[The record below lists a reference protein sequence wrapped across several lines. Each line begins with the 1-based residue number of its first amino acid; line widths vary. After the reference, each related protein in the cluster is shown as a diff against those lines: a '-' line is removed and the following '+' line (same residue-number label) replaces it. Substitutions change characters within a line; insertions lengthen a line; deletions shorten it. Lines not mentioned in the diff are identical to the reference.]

1 MNLCTT
7 DHSVKAATATTTTT
21 SDLVCEKI
29 FLFSS
34 RNNLKYFLLLQQ
46 IVYKQQRSSSQQLQL
61 QQHQQ
66 QPPVTPAAA
75 PSSSSSPIVVGK
87 DVDMRP
93 LPPHPA
99 ATLRIPPPSPLLHHQ
114 TTAPAAFRSPLERS
128 LSLSGREK
136 YQAKLNTASYLF
148 SFFNSRSVCQNA
160 VEETAPPGPTHGGAF
175 LLLVQHWRRAGA
187 AALLLRHQRRGQHD
201 APGVAPAAQAA
212 AATPAPT
219 ASPGGRR
226 QGQPAPAVGP
236 AAAAAA
242 AAATAATAA
251 AGVSR
256 GPQLC
261 SAQAGR
267 GRREETGQN
276 IKTFFF
282 FTQIA
287 FDLVALLF
295 ALNKGGKKLLVR
307 HSPAACNR
315 K

>member
-1 MNLCTT
+1 
-7 DHSVKAATATTTTT
+7 
-21 SDLVCEKI
+21 
-29 FLFSS
+29 
-34 RNNLKYFLLLQQ
+34 
-46 IVYKQQRSSSQQLQL
+46 
-61 QQHQQ
+61 
-66 QPPVTPAAA
+66 
-75 PSSSSSPIVVGK
+75 
-87 DVDMRP
+87 MRP

-128 LSLSGREK
+128 LSLSGGEIKK
-136 YQAKLNTASYLF
+136 YHANLNATSYLF
-148 SFFNSRSVCQNA
+148 LFSNSRSVCQNA
-160 VEETAPPGPTHGGAF
+160 VEEAAPPGPTHGGAI
-175 LLLVQHWRRAGA
+175 LILIQHWRRAGA

-201 APGVAPAAQAA
+201 APGIAPAAQAA

-236 AAAAAA
+236 SAAAAA

-276 IKTFFF
+276 IKNFFF

-295 ALNKGGKKLLVR
+295 AANKGGKNFSFVIHLLPVIESDPTLPTKER
-307 HSPAACNR
+307 NF
-315 K
+315 